1 MSNLEE
7 NKLEQAEPKISNDT
21 KSSDLTDITLDVTE
35 STKLNND
42 EIIEEIHTNSNN
54 CFDYIKNLQEDQD
67 FMQKVNVATTLLL
80 EIYRV
85 LMGAFLVLFVPQKCG
100 EHICDFNENLN
111 KSDIIDIVGLSSN
124 LVTFLNFLILY
135 FIEVKRE
142 NKLITYLEVNR
153 FEPVDNESV
162 GEALEKLDEKRR
174 KKILDYDH
182 YYYNV
187 GKTATITFT
196 ANTILSIIVVLK
208 SYLNN
213 TTIIVLLTNVLFM
226 GLKVNEVYSIVN
238 TKKNVFYSAYLTNK
252 VQYNDV
258 DPDKLKS
265 KEEVIENDIADDIK
279 SDDKNVNK
287 EETKENIEEV

>member
-1 MSNLEE
+1 MSDLEE
-7 NKLEQAEPKISNDT
+7 KNLTLPSEIDDHEEKK
-21 KSSDLTDITLDVTE
+21 SDLTDITIDIEEKSVELSSPADVE
-35 STKLNND
+35 KID
-42 EIIEEIHTNSNN
+42 EIQVKNGCLTN
-54 CFDYIKNLQEDQD
+54 FKTYIIDLQNDQD

-85 LMGAFLVLFVPQKCG
+85 LMGAFLILFVPQKCG

-111 KSDIIDIVGLSSN
+111 KSDTIDIIGVSSN

-162 GEALEKLDEKRR
+162 GEALNKLDEKR
-174 KKILDYDH
+174 KTKILSYDH

-187 GKTATITFT
+187 GKTATATFT

-208 SYLNN
+208 NYLNN

-258 DPDKLKS
+258 DPDKFKS
-265 KEEVIENDIADDIK
+265 ITNEE
-279 SDDKNVNK
+279 NK
-287 EETKENIEEV
+287 EENKEEENAKTKIDVIA

>member
-1 MSNLEE
+1 MSDLEE
-7 NKLEQAEPKISNDT
+7 KNLTPSSENENIDEKK
-21 KSSDLTDITLDVTE
+21 SDLTDIAID
-35 STKLNND
+35 
-42 EIIEEIHTNSNN
+42 IEEKSVELSSPTDVEKVEEIQVKNGCLTN
-54 CFDYIKNLQEDQD
+54 FTTYISDLQNDQD
-67 FMQKVNVATTLLL
+67 FMQKVNVGTTLLL

-162 GEALEKLDEKRR
+162 GEALNKLDEKRR

-187 GKTATITFT
+187 GKTATGTFT
-196 ANTILSIIVVLK
+196 INTILSIIVVLK

-258 DPDKLKS
+258 DPDKFKS
-265 KEEVIENDIADDIK
+265 ITNEE
-279 SDDKNVNK
+279 NK
-287 EETKENIEEV
+287 EENKEEEKTKIDVIA